1 MISWIC
7 DLHAPS
13 GYGRAS
19 RADLRSIIKSG
30 IIPSVVLHQHDKT
43 QMPLGADPFW
53 SQYERKVKQL
63 PTDSPDIIVWQET
76 PEFYRPDPTA
86 ACVARVEWET
96 SKIIDHNI
104 HGRQDFNWVAQ
115 LNRMTEIW
123 PACVLPGEPILTE
136 RGLVPIEEV
145 QVGDMVMTH
154 LGRFRKVIGTKMN
167 SFNGPIVRIKRR
179 GAADLLLTAH
189 HSVLAVNIPQR
200 SLANTESEPDWIP
213 CCMLSND
220 NGVFAPPVIAGDV
233 ADIDC
238 ASILCRYGYTID
250 DNKVV
255 IKAYD
260 QSIKTKNQYMTTPA
274 NKVSIIH
281 RVKPTGIPSILQLDQ
296 NIMFLIGLFLADGHA
311 DGDSVRFCLDSSN
324 TTLIKKTKEAIEST
338 RFGSIICRE
347 KPGAFEIGF
356 CNRAVSIL
364 FRELFYT
371 KNKEKRI
378 PPNLLRLRPDL
389 ARALLEGHYLG
400 DGYSRTGGWG
410 VLTTSTVLS
419 GNLFVLYLSIGVFPT
434 LRINPPSFGGFI
446 GDRQIIGR
454 KPSCTLLAC
463 GPTARQVLDF
473 PSKVQG
479 FGEQGNDQ
487 YRATQYGFLSRI
499 RKVTHEHYKGPVY
512 DLEVEEDHT
521 FVCTSTVVHNSQFVA
536 DVLKNCG
543 VKTPCVTIPH
553 PVDLE
558 MYTPGEKVIAWNSL
572 NRDRFT
578 ALAVF
583 QMTERK
589 NPDALITGWA
599 RSSLGKRADCML
611 LLKTYGASFEDSRM
625 VISAIA
631 KKRASLNIPDLAK
644 NVFPLTDLV
653 EESRMSELY
662 HTADVHICVSRG
674 EGFGLPVQESA
685 ACGIPCI
692 YTDATA
698 LPEFAVGYP
707 VRWHLDPV
715 NGMPHIPWYAADQ
728 DWWSIDVNHFVEC
741 LEQAYED
748 WKNGRLKE
756 LGQEARKKVET
767 LHSDEHV
774 GSLFRVRIKALEGT
788 ALIR

>member
-30 IIPSVVLHQHDKT
+30 IVPSVMLHQHDKT
-43 QMPLGADPFW
+43 QMPLDADPFW
-53 SQYERKVKQL
+53 SQYERKIKQL
-63 PTDSPDIIVWQET
+63 PADSPDIIVWQET

-123 PACVLPGEPILTE
+123 PASDF
-136 RGLVPIEEV
+136 
-145 QVGDMVMTH
+145 VG
-154 LGRFRKVIGTKMN
+154 N
-167 SFNGPIVRIKRR
+167 
-179 GAADLLLTAH
+179 
-189 HSVLAVNIPQR
+189 
-200 SLANTESEPDWIP
+200 
-213 CCMLSND
+213 
-220 NGVFAPPVIAGDV
+220 
-233 ADIDC
+233 
-238 ASILCRYGYTID
+238 
-250 DNKVV
+250 
-255 IKAYD
+255 
-260 QSIKTKNQYMTTPA
+260 
-274 NKVSIIH
+274 
-281 RVKPTGIPSILQLDQ
+281 
-296 NIMFLIGLFLADGHA
+296 
-311 DGDSVRFCLDSSN
+311 
-324 TTLIKKTKEAIEST
+324 
-338 RFGSIICRE
+338 
-347 KPGAFEIGF
+347 
-356 CNRAVSIL
+356 
-364 FRELFYT
+364 
-371 KNKEKRI
+371 
-378 PPNLLRLRPDL
+378 
-389 ARALLEGHYLG
+389 
-400 DGYSRTGGWG
+400 
-410 VLTTSTVLS
+410 
-419 GNLFVLYLSIGVFPT
+419 
-434 LRINPPSFGGFI
+434 
-446 GDRQIIGR
+446 
-454 KPSCTLLAC
+454 
-463 GPTARQVLDF
+463 
-473 PSKVQG
+473 
-479 FGEQGNDQ
+479 
-487 YRATQYGFLSRI
+487 
-499 RKVTHEHYKGPVY
+499 
-512 DLEVEEDHT
+512 
-521 FVCTSTVVHNSQFVA
+521 
-536 DVLKNCG
+536 VLKNCG
-543 VKTPCVTIPH
+543 VKTLCVTIPH

-662 HTADVHICVSRG
+662 RTADVHICVSRG

-685 ACGIPCI
+685 ACGVPCI

-707 VRWHLDPV
+707 VKWHLEPV
-715 NGMPHIPWYAADQ
+715 SGMPHIPWYAADQ

-756 LGQEARKKVET
+756 LGQEARKKIET
-767 LHSDEHV
+767 LHSDERV
-774 GSLFRVRIKALEGT
+774 GSLFKARIKALEGT